1 MIKRNAQRADAADPL
16 KLLADCGRQ
25 LRKVLVQHPCAC
37 GHSRGSVLAVLHLL
51 SGETN
56 EGVELSQIHGL
67 LLYGFECA
75 SQIVGEKF
83 EQELLKL
90 REDDHPN
97 AADAPWPALTLARQ
111 RLAEVL
117 FPTAANS
124 SLEFL
129 SVTTMSA
136 LAGDAATSQSQLLE
150 AWSNIQRVLR
160 SLEMEDYELKV
171 EVDESCQGFLQEL
184 FIAQDVALPWADLSR
199 RLRRQQ
205 VSRDGLMQHDAMLGE
220 LPERPARPPFEE
232 RFGTAPRLKEA
243 IAKETGIQPKCQQLL
258 HGRNILADCLA
269 KSAPLLSLKKGF
281 RCDPEHLKWER
292 RRTQF
297 KQELEAYQP
306 DLFGLCEVDRF
317 EDLQADFAQLGFQG
331 TFKRKR
337 SPAKD
342 GVAAFWRRGTLD
354 EGLRRSIF
362 LEYGR
367 QRTKAAQVALLQRLW
382 PPDRRHGKGLVLC
395 TAHLRAS
402 ADEGFR
408 MQQASE
414 LVTAV
419 TDFARQDE
427 QIILADVNSNSTEGE
442 QRFTDAS
449 TVYAYFKACGFRC
462 AYQTIADQ
470 HGFQGSFPAYTTWA
484 GWASGDYMATCDH
497 IFISKGIEVS
507 SVLNVPE
514 VEDVKAFPERLPSE
528 AYPSDHMS
536 FGLCGPC
543 VELNLVHRS
552 HAQASSLG
560 HLRRSGRPK
569 RLLTQATRD
578 GIALDKELVLAAVQR
593 DPECLEVVD
602 ELWRADHDVLLECVS
617 HDGLMLQLA
626 SEKLRDDRTIVSRAV
641 QQDAD
646 ALQYASEALRK
657 ASSIVLQ
664 AARGKPGSFEFA
676 AEELKDDKGLLLEIL
691 ALEGRLL
698 KFASERLQADE
709 EVVLQAV
716 RHAGEALQWAA
727 PVLRGSQR
735 VAVDALAQNVEDGW
749 SALDKFEREA
759 AVLRRVRHPA
769 VPRFYGSI
777 LRDLPNGRDLGLV
790 SALVR
795 GGTLEEEVKSGRWV
809 ATPPNLRRL
818 AETLLEVCVHLAS
831 FAPPVVH
838 RDIKPANV
846 LLEVN
851 SSDSEPNVY
860 LVDFGS
866 AVLGS
871 GTKTAAGTFGY
882 MAPESFGNTFTPK
895 SDLYGVGAT
904 LLFAATGLEPGT
916 LPVDRLQVQFDKA
929 LVGTVWERQETWLPN
944 LLERLL
950 APAPEDRFSSAAEA
964 LAALKNGGRPRL
976 VAPTSA
982 VARTGRRSVGLASLE
997 PPRGSK
1003 ITVKREAE
1011 NRPRAVGGVG
1021 GYRVLV
1027 EDLHYGGLMD
1037 GDWAQAGELRIL
1049 FPPPL
1054 LSLELGTFSVAW
1066 TSFTAFWTAGVVSA
1080 GAPIMALFSLP
1091 FWQVG
1096 FTMLKDTFQ
1105 PLLRGALELRISPS
1119 RWSVRKVNGKIL
1131 DEGKTAKLQYSIE
1144 GPQMGQNYLVLS
1156 EGIQAPLKQGGL
1168 TDMEAEWLE
1177 ALIAQY
1183 VQRESD
1189 ISFDSDLE

>member
-1 MIKRNAQRADAADPL
+1 MHVFEQHGAVAASVACRFVLRRRSAIGCGSSDACVRAA
-16 KLLADCGRQ
+16 
-25 LRKVLVQHPCAC
+25 
-37 GHSRGSVLAVLHLL
+37 SSSGSVCCLQVRA
-51 SGETN
+51 ET
-56 EGVELSQIHGL
+56 
-67 LLYGFECA
+67 
-75 SQIVGEKF
+75 K
-83 EQELLKL
+83 K
-90 REDDHPN
+90 RK
-97 AADAPWPALTLARQ
+97 
-111 RLAEVL
+111 VL

-199 RLRRQQ
+199 RLRR
-205 VSRDGLMQHDAMLGE
+205 
-220 LPERPARPPFEE
+220 
-232 RFGTAPRLKEA
+232 RLKEA

-536 FGLCGPC
+536 
-543 VELNLVHRS
+543 
-552 HAQASSLG
+552 
-560 HLRRSGRPK
+560 
-569 RLLTQATRD
+569 
-578 GIALDKELVLAAVQR
+578 
-593 DPECLEVVD
+593 
-602 ELWRADHDVLLECVS
+602 
-617 HDGLMLQLA
+617 
-626 SEKLRDDRTIVSRAV
+626 
-641 QQDAD
+641 
-646 ALQYASEALRK
+646 
-657 ASSIVLQ
+657 
-664 AARGKPGSFEFA
+664 
-676 AEELKDDKGLLLEIL
+676 
-691 ALEGRLL
+691 
-698 KFASERLQADE
+698 
-709 EVVLQAV
+709 
-716 RHAGEALQWAA
+716 
-727 PVLRGSQR
+727 
-735 VAVDALAQNVEDGW
+735 
-749 SALDKFEREA
+749 
-759 AVLRRVRHPA
+759 
-769 VPRFYGSI
+769 
-777 LRDLPNGRDLGLV
+777 
-790 SALVR
+790 
-795 GGTLEEEVKSGRWV
+795 
-809 ATPPNLRRL
+809 
-818 AETLLEVCVHLAS
+818 
-831 FAPPVVH
+831 
-838 RDIKPANV
+838 
-846 LLEVN
+846 
-851 SSDSEPNVY
+851 
-860 LVDFGS
+860 
-866 AVLGS
+866 
-871 GTKTAAGTFGY
+871 
-882 MAPESFGNTFTPK
+882 
-895 SDLYGVGAT
+895 
-904 LLFAATGLEPGT
+904 
-916 LPVDRLQVQFDKA
+916 
-929 LVGTVWERQETWLPN
+929 
-944 LLERLL
+944 
-950 APAPEDRFSSAAEA
+950 
-964 LAALKNGGRPRL
+964 L
-976 VAPTSA
+976 VAD
-982 VARTGRRSVGLASLE
+982 L
-997 PPRGSK
+997 
-1003 ITVKREAE
+1003 
-1011 NRPRAVGGVG
+1011 
-1021 GYRVLV
+1021 LV
-1027 EDLHYGGLMD
+1027 
-1037 GDWAQAGELRIL
+1037 
-1049 FPPPL
+1049 P
-1054 LSLELGTFSVAW
+1054 
-1066 TSFTAFWTAGVVSA
+1066 
-1080 GAPIMALFSLP
+1080 
-1091 FWQVG
+1091 
-1096 FTMLKDTFQ
+1096 
-1105 PLLRGALELRISPS
+1105 
-1119 RWSVRKVNGKIL
+1119 
-1131 DEGKTAKLQYSIE
+1131 
-1144 GPQMGQNYLVLS
+1144 
-1156 EGIQAPLKQGGL
+1156 
-1168 TDMEAEWLE
+1168 
-1177 ALIAQY
+1177 
-1183 VQRESD
+1183 
-1189 ISFDSDLE
+1189 